1 MVYEIIRGTGK
12 SPAYIYIIRTP
23 IKDMLSLMKRGII
36 I

>member
-12 SPAYIYIIRTP
+12 SPAYIIIRTP